1 MSGYHYSPYRNE
13 RITDYYESLYAHKYN
28 WDETDNSLKETNRQD
43 SEETDKQ
50 CYWKIVKKKKRDL
63 ISCPHHF
70 AGSFYQIFKEETNS
84 RQSLPAIRI
93 LRNSILW
100 GYHKIIKR
108 ENKISH
114 QYTLWTKAWKS
125 SPKC

>member
-50 CYWKIVKKKKRDL
+50 CYWKIVKKKKILKKR
-63 ISCPHHF
+63 SNFMPT
-70 AGSFYQIFKEETNS
+70 SFCWFI
-84 RQSLPAIRI
+84 LPNI
-93 LRNSILW
+93 
-100 GYHKIIKR
+100 
-108 ENKISH
+108 
-114 QYTLWTKAWKS
+114 
-125 SPKC
+125 